1 MLFFFAGVTTTNV
14 GLVSRDICARPNT
27 FLLETI
33 RAAEPEDTESLI
45 IIRNGATTI
54 IR

>member
-1 MLFFFAGVTTTNV
+1 MFIGVNTTNV

-33 RAAEPEDTESLI
+33 RTAESEDTDSLI
-45 IIRNGATTI
+45 MVKNGSTTTI
-54 IR
+54 R